1 MNPESEE
8 IQSYAEVHSNDESE
22 VLKKLTRETQAKVLF
37 PRMLSGHLQGSLLK
51 MFCHMIQPK
60 QVLEIGTY
68 TGYATIC
75 FAESTS
81 DDACI
86 HTIEINPERED
97 FAKQFFKEAGVEH
110 KIKYYSGDAMD
121 VIPNMNEVFDLVFID
136 SDKEHYADYYHLVF
150 DKVRSGGYIL
160 ADNVLWDGK
169 VITSEDEHDKETKG
183 IVAFNEAVQKD
194 SRVENLLLPFRDG
207 LMIIRKK

>member
-1 MNPESEE
+1 MNAESED
-8 IQSYAEVHSNDESE
+8 ILSYAEFHSTVESE

-37 PRMLSGHLQGSLLK
+37 PRMLSGYLQGSLLK
-51 MFCHMIQPK
+51 MFCCMIQPK

-75 FAESTS
+75 FAESTAN
-81 DDACI
+81 DACI
-86 HTIEINPERED
+86 HTIEINPELED
-97 FAKQFFKEAGVEH
+97 FAMQFFKEAGVEH
-110 KIKYYSGDAMD
+110 KIKYYSGDAHD
-121 VIPNMNEVFDLVFID
+121 IIPNMNEIFDLVFID
-136 SDKEHYADYYHLVF
+136 ADKEHYSDYYQLVF

-169 VITSEDEHDKETKG
+169 VISDNEIRDKETKG
-183 IVAFNEAVQKD
+183 IITFNEAVQND

>member
-1 MNPESEE
+1 MNPESED
-8 IQSYAEVHSNDESE
+8 ILSYAKAHTNVESAL
-22 VLKKLTRETQAKVLF
+22 LKKLTRETQAKVLF

-51 MFCHMIQPK
+51 MLCRMIQPK

-75 FAESTS
+75 FAESTA

-86 HTIEINPERED
+86 HTIEINPELED
-97 FAKQFFKEAGVEH
+97 FAKQFFMEAGVEH
-110 KIKYYSGDAMD
+110 KIKYYSGDALN
-121 VIPNMNEVFDLVFID
+121 VILKLDETFDLVFID
-136 SDKEHYADYYHLVF
+136 ADKEHYTDYYHLIF
-150 DKVRSGGYIL
+150 SKVRPGGYIL

-169 VITSEDEHDKETKG
+169 VLSGPNEHDKETKG
-183 IVAFNEAVQKD
+183 IVAFNEAIQND

>member
-1 MNPESEE
+1 
-8 IQSYAEVHSNDESE
+8 V
-22 VLKKLTRETQAKVLF
+22 F

-51 MFCHMIQPK
+51 MFCRMIRPK

-75 FAESTS
+75 FAEFTD

-86 HTIEINPERED
+86 HTIEINPELED
-97 FAKQFFKEAGVEH
+97 FAMHFFKEAAVDH
-110 KIKYYSGDAMD
+110 KIKYYSGDALH
-121 VIPNMNEVFDLVFID
+121 VIPTIDETFDVVFID
-136 SDKEHYADYYHLVF
+136 ADKEHYVDYYHLVF
-150 DKVRSGGYIL
+150 DKVRSGGYII

-169 VITSEDEHDKETKG
+169 VLNKAEAHDKETKG
-183 IVAFNEAVQKD
+183 IIAFNETIQND
-194 SRVENLLLPFRDG
+194 TRVENLLLPFRDG

>member
-8 IQSYAEVHSNDESE
+8 IQSYAEERSTKESE
-22 VLKKLTRETQAKVLF
+22 VLKKLTRETQAKILF
-37 PRMLSGHLQGSLLK
+37 PRMLSGHLQGNLLK
-51 MFCHMIQPK
+51 MFCCMIQPK
-60 QVLEIGTY
+60 EVLEIGTY

-81 DDACI
+81 DDTCI
-86 HTIEINPERED
+86 HTIEINPELED
-97 FAKQFFKEAGVEH
+97 FAMLFFREAGMEH
-110 KIKYYSGDAMD
+110 KIKYYSGDAMA

-136 SDKEHYADYYHLVF
+136 ADKEHYSEYYQLVF

-169 VITSEDEHDKETKG
+169 VINSEDAHDKETKG
-183 IVAFNEAVQKD
+183 IIAFNKTVQND